1 MAKVV
6 KTKAVAKL
14 GNVEL
19 TKEGVPDMLE
29 LVQEQ
34 IKAITKDMPK
44 SETTSGAPDGFP
56 FSVKNCTTVEDLI
69 KMHSFIAAKQ
79 HAYETSV
86 KDLGLKPGDYPCKIG
101 KYAPKAWINDIKFRL
116 GSVKNQTTLDELNKI
131 KSLLENNLSEEMKF
145 QKEMNNISDIL
156 TGLKK

>member
-1 MAKVV
+1 MTKG
-6 KTKAVAKL
+6 KTKAVATL

-29 LVQEQ
+29 LVQKQ
-34 IKAITKDMPK
+34 IKEITKDMPK

-56 FSVKNCTTVEDLI
+56 FSVKNCTTVDDLI
-69 KMHSFIAAKQ
+69 KMHSFITAKQ
-79 HAYETSV
+79 NAYEAST
-86 KDLGLKPGDYPCKIG
+86 KALGLKLTSYPCKIG
-101 KYAPKAWINDIKFRL
+101 KYTPKAWINDIKFRL

-131 KSLLENNLSEEMKF
+131 KTLLENNLSEEMKF
-145 QKEMNNISDIL
+145 QKEMNNISEIL